1 MKKEQL
7 HELLYQSLET
17 EAGGVQVYETA
28 IRCAV
33 NQDLKAEWQKYLK
46 QTRDHEQ
53 IMRRLVETMGLDPA
67 KETPGRQVVRHKGEA
82 LVEAMKMA
90 LKTGKPEAA
99 QLVASECVV
108 TAETKDH
115 QNWELMNQAI
125 GTLQGDEGKAMKEAC
140 EKVEDE
146 EDEHL
151 YHSMGWSRELW
162 IDSLGLPAVLPPP
175 EEEKDVKSAGEAARA
190 KKSRKSMIGK

>member
-17 EAGGVQVYETA
+17 EAGGVRVYETA

-67 KETPGRQVVRHKGEA
+67 KETQDARSSGTKGRHWS
-82 LVEAMKMA
+82 
-90 LKTGKPEAA
+90 KP
-99 QLVASECVV
+99 
-108 TAETKDH
+108 
-115 QNWELMNQAI
+115 
-125 GTLQGDEGKAMKEAC
+125 
-140 EKVEDE
+140 
-146 EDEHL
+146 
-151 YHSMGWSRELW
+151 
-162 IDSLGLPAVLPPP
+162 
-175 EEEKDVKSAGEAARA
+175 
-190 KKSRKSMIGK
+190 